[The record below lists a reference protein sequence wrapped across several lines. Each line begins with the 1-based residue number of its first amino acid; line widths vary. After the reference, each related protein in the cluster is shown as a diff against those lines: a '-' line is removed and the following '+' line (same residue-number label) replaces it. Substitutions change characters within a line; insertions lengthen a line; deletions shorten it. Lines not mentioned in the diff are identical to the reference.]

1 MLEASQ
7 STYPEAELDR
17 LQRLRASVMAFQKSI
32 SSLPADEASNIYN
45 EQFNQLRSEA
55 KSLLRRRGFEKKV
68 APALTEELVAERT
81 QTAIIPRLSAI
92 VIFGVILALLGL
104 GINSIILEDV
114 LINSLGCL
122 ISSSGMLLI
131 IGAFTVLTMANV
143 RQKQKLTNFGELY
156 QRCTTLIYEISH
168 ELNLALPGF
177 EDRPVVD
184 VPEIP
189 SVIEMV
195 LDSLEKQAAD
205 WQEKLRELEEERL
218 TLGTD
223 TPMELTINIDFVQRE
238 LNRVTEEID
247 RINGRVLMIPEIGV
261 KTDSKPNEIIRP
273 TASEL
278 ARSNTADMPVVQ
290 REEETAAPAEP
301 HESL

>member
-1 MLEASQ
+1 L
-7 STYPEAELDR
+7 
-17 LQRLRASVMAFQKSI
+17 
-32 SSLPADEASNIYN
+32 
-45 EQFNQLRSEA
+45 
-55 KSLLRRRGFEKKV
+55 
-68 APALTEELVAERT
+68 
-81 QTAIIPRLSAI
+81 
-92 VIFGVILALLGL
+92 LLGL

-195 LDSLEKQAAD
+195 LDSLEKQATD

-247 RINGRVLMIPEIGV
+247 RINGRILMIPEIGI
-261 KTDSKPNEIIRP
+261 KTDSKPNEIIR
-273 TASEL
+273 TAAAQEL

-301 HESL
+301 HESS